1 MKKRPFVAGN
11 WKMNMTAPLV
21 RAWFEEWIRL
31 SPGTEE
37 AETIVC
43 PPYTALGEAARRAV
57 GTAVRLGGQ
66 NLHWEDSGAF
76 TGEVS
81 GPMLV
86 DAGCRFV
93 IIGHSE
99 RRQYFGE
106 TEATVQKRI
115 AAALRAGLRPIV
127 CVGETLAQ
135 REAGRTLGV
144 IQAQL
149 EGGLAGFTE
158 ETIGGLIFAYEPVW
172 AIGTGRT
179 ATPEQA
185 QVVHRAIRDRL
196 AQKIGNP
203 AAGCVIILYGGS
215 VKPTNACDLFR
226 KPDMDGFLVGG
237 ASLEATAFGE
247 IVKESIRA
255 YKEVN

>member
-1 MKKRPFVAGN
+1 MKKHPFVAGN
-11 WKMNMTAPLV
+11 WKMNMTVPMT
-21 RAWFEEWIRL
+21 RAWFEEWLRL
-31 SPGTEE
+31 SAGLED
-37 AETIVC
+37 AETVIC
-43 PPYTALGEAARRAV
+43 PPYTALWEAARRSA
-57 GTAVRLGGQ
+57 GTAVRLGAQ
-66 NLHWEDSGAF
+66 NLYWEEAGAF
-76 TGEVS
+76 TGEIS
-81 GPMLV
+81 GPMLT
-86 DAGCRFV
+86 DAGCRYV

-106 TEATVQKRI
+106 TEASVQKRI

-127 CVGETLAQ
+127 CVGETLPQ
-135 REAGRTLGV
+135 REAGQTLEI
-144 IQAQL
+144 IQAQM
-149 EGGLAGFTE
+149 EGGLDGFTG

-185 QVVHRAIRDRL
+185 QEVHQAIREGL

-215 VKPTNACDLFR
+215 VKPANAYDLFQ
-226 KPDMDGFLVGG
+226 KPDIDGFLVGG
-237 ASLEATAFGE
+237 ASLEVASFAE
-247 IVKESIRA
+247 IIKESIRA